1 MTQERLPP
9 VGFQVWGQFT
19 DWPAM
24 AATARRIEALGFSS
38 LWANDHFFPPAGRQ
52 AATPEG
58 LPGPYLEGW
67 MTAAGFAMV
76 TERIPVGVLVSG
88 AGYREAGLLVKMG
101 TALDHLSGGRA
112 LLGLGAGWHIRDH
125 AAFGFRLPP
134 IGARLDRLDEQ
145 SRAIRA
151 LLDGREFTASG
162 TWVTMDRAVND
173 PPPIGRLPLVIG
185 GSGVQRTLRIVARDA
200 DVWNG
205 EGTPEEWGR
214 RSAVLD
220 AHCAEVGRD
229 PAAIRRTVGIPPIHI
244 RATTDEARRSLAAIL
259 ERHGIGRDEAI
270 ATATDDRFA
279 GSLDDILRAL
289 RAYVAVG
296 AEEVISDWPAPF
308 DDETLERLAG
318 ALGPSAAA
326 ASTRDPL
333 PDRDAPAGRPG

>member
-1 MTQERLPP
+1 MSERLPG

-24 AATARRIEALGFSS
+24 AATARRIETLGFSS

-52 AATPEG
+52 AATPDG

-67 MTAAGFAMV
+67 MTAAGFAMA

-112 LLGLGAGWHIRDH
+112 LLGLGAGWHVRDH

-151 LLDGREFTASG
+151 LLDGREVTTSG
-162 TWVTMDRAVND
+162 TWVTMDRAVNE
-173 PPPIGRLPLVIG
+173 PPPLGRLPLMIG
-185 GSGVQRTLRIVARDA
+185 GSGERRTLRIVARDA
-200 DVWNG
+200 DAWNG
-205 EGTPEEWGR
+205 EGTPEAWAH
-214 RSAVLD
+214 RSAILD
-220 AHCAEVGRD
+220 DHCAAIGRD
-229 PAAIRRTVGIPPIHI
+229 PGAIRRTVGVPPIHV

-259 ERHGIGRDEAI
+259 ERNGLGPEEALE
-270 ATATDDRFA
+270 TASGDPFA
-279 GSLDDILRAL
+279 GTLDEVLTAL
-289 RAYVAVG
+289 RAYAAVG

-308 DDETLERLAG
+308 DDETLERLA
-318 ALGPSAAA
+318 AA
-326 ASTRDPL
+326 R
-333 PDRDAPAGRPG
+333 

>member
-1 MTQERLPP
+1 MSPRLPGI
-9 VGFQVWGQFT
+9 GFQVWGQFT

-24 AATARRIEALGFSS
+24 AAIAQRIETLGFSS
-38 LWANDHFFPPAGRQ
+38 LWANDHFFPPAGQQ

-76 TERIPVGVLVSG
+76 THRIPLGVLVSG

-112 LLGLGAGWHIRDH
+112 MLGLGAGWHIRDH
-125 AAFGFRLPP
+125 AAFGFTLPP

-151 LLDGREFTASG
+151 LLDGREVTTSG

-173 PPPIGRLPLVIG
+173 PPPLGPLPLMIG
-185 GSGVQRTLRIVARDA
+185 GSGERRTLRIVARDA
-200 DVWNG
+200 DAWNG
-205 EGTPEEWGR
+205 EGAPDVWAR

-220 AHCAEVGRD
+220 TYCAAVGRD
-229 PAAIRRTVGIPPIHI
+229 PGAIRRTVGVPPIHI
-244 RATTDEARRSLAAIL
+244 RATAQEAHRSLAAIL
-259 ERHGIGRDEAI
+259 ERNGIGPEEALE
-270 ATATDDRFA
+270 TAVSDPFA
-279 GSLDDILRAL
+279 GTVDDVLAAL
-289 RAYVAVG
+289 GGYAAVG

-308 DDETLERLAG
+308 DDETLERLAT
-318 ALGPSAAA
+318 AL
-326 ASTRDPL
+326 
-333 PDRDAPAGRPG
+333 